1 MDDSTVYGLDCMVH
15 VRYTYDLVN
24 DFCNVGHFIGS
35 HPRND
40 RDLGLKGIAGREEQF
55 EKRGLTLRPCCA
67 ALTLR
72 RQSFR
77 KAGRNRGQSC
87 HRIGPEEK
95 GRMEGQGAKSTLGHQ
110 KVRQARG

>member
-40 RDLGLKGIAGREEQF
+40 RDLGLR
-55 EKRGLTLRPCCA
+55 
-67 ALTLR
+67 
-72 RQSFR
+72 
-77 KAGRNRGQSC
+77 
-87 HRIGPEEK
+87 
-95 GRMEGQGAKSTLGHQ
+95 
-110 KVRQARG
+110 